1 MGVLGNGG
9 VKASRDS
16 DGGAGAARGGAA
28 LLGGPLAKWRGLGLC
43 RGVGSEDGGRG
54 VIVGCFGWKFPVL
67 GVGYSRCEGVLVFGV
82 ELPSEWELSGG
93 TVWVFRGDSR
103 CVEDPFVEQ
112 PWTSRVTVA
121 ALFQDCCLCLPTCES
136 VSGCAGSER
145 PVRRPRVPFVRARR
159 GVITLAVGD
168 SPKVSAV

>member
-1 MGVLGNGG
+1 MEVLGSGG

-28 LLGGPLAKWRGLGLC
+28 LLGGPLAEWRALGPC

-54 VIVGCFGWKFPVL
+54 IIVGCFGWKFPVM
-67 GVGYSRCEGVLVFGV
+67 GVGYSRCEGVPVFGV
-82 ELPSEWELSGG
+82 EVPPEWELSGG
-93 TVWVFRGDSR
+93 TVRVFRRGSR
-103 CVEDPFVEQ
+103 CLGHLFVEQ
-112 PWTSRVTVA
+112 SRTNSVTTAVS
-121 ALFQDCCLCLPTCES
+121 FQDCCLCLPACGS
-136 VSGCAGSER
+136 VLECADSER